1 MNKGRGCACK
11 QEIFFDFVKSR
22 LVQNVFAYSVLIYSA
37 AKVTVD
43 WAETA
48 AAGGAEGHH
57 SSAKRPLK
65 NITLMIPF
73 LTPDQSQREPN
84 ESKRTFF
91 DPDSLIGERC

>member
-1 MNKGRGCACK
+1 MNTGRGCACIH
-11 QEIFFDFVKSR
+11 EVLFDFAKSR
-22 LVQNVFAYSVLIYSA
+22 LVQDVFAYSVLIYSA

-57 SSAKRPLK
+57 GSAKCPLK

-73 LTPDQSQREPN
+73 LTPYQSSEKTKKSQ
-84 ESKRTFF
+84 KGH
-91 DPDSLIGERC
+91 SLTQIA